1 MPSHDARRPSV
12 KQPAVKQ
19 PAANQPAE
27 NQTRFELWGPWLL
40 AAAAYLCM
48 AAVFAWPLPAHLN
61 DAVWGDRFDAWTTL
75 WLMGHLGQGGGMGLT
90 TEILFPI
97 GYEMWSFGHVGV
109 QLLGLPLIAMGL
121 SVTTTYNLLILA
133 SLAGSGLAGHALG
146 RHLSGGH
153 WGGLVAGSLFAFCP
167 MLYGEMGAGCLE
179 LVAAFTL
186 PLVLLAAL
194 RLLDKPTWQRAAW
207 LCAALLLAGPLN
219 WYYLAFSALLLVGLG
234 SWRVTQG
241 GQTRWSGLGW
251 MAGACALAMALLSP
265 LILKARQETP
275 SRPPLDSQVLTVQA
289 AQDAQAVS
297 DGTRPLMELDEP
309 ALLLADSVQV
319 LVNSTTLKS
328 WSELGFPSNPLEST
342 PGLLAVA
349 MGIWGLWAAGK
360 RGRPWALLALA
371 FCILTLG
378 PYPRWN
384 ADLPMA
390 QWSQTWPLPYLAL
403 YNELPFFSKV
413 YRPYR
418 LGLVAVL
425 CLSALAATGLGRR
438 PKSWMLAPVL
448 ALLACT
454 QPHWR
459 AAPAQGESRRSL
471 ASTAVSSAYMELAEL
486 PPGAVIELPLHHQPL
501 STLVARQQFAQLTHG
516 KPLLNC
522 NQLIRRTDLWRF
534 RSYIGEHAW
543 LEQVLGRPRRTDP
556 LQIAPQ
562 DWQDL
567 YHQGFRYIVAHPG
580 VPVDPAHLG
589 KRDGQR
595 DDLLLEPMWSLLD
608 SLEPLIDAGDTR
620 VYGIPEQVVQRDL
633 GTWTELPEHETL
645 TLSGIPQTLSENEVS
660 MWLHGSAALEIDGQ
674 LQPLEQGSWW
684 HLSIPPGA
692 ELTGSGTFVLHGV
705 QALSSSDERSLT
717 PGRAGPEP
725 TR

>member
-1 MPSHDARRPSV
+1 MKHRA
-12 KQPAVKQ
+12 
-19 PAANQPAE
+19 
-27 NQTRFELWGPWLL
+27 LPWLL
-40 AAAAYLCM
+40 AAAAYLLM
-48 AAVFAWPLPAHLN
+48 AGVFAWPLPAHLS

-75 WLMGHLGQGGGMGLT
+75 WLMGHLGQGGGMGQS

-109 QLLGLPLIAMGL
+109 QAMGLPLLALGL
-121 SVTTTYNLLILA
+121 SVTATYNLLLLA
-133 SLAGSGLAGHALG
+133 SLAGSALAAHALG
-146 RHLSGGH
+146 HHLSKSH
-153 WGGLVAGSLFAFCP
+153 WGGVVAGAIFAFCP
-167 MLYGEMGAGCLE
+167 MLYGEMRAGCLE

-186 PLVLLAAL
+186 PLVALAAL

-207 LCAALLLAGPLN
+207 LSGALVLAGPLN
-219 WYYLAFSALLLVGLG
+219 WYYLAFSALFLVGLG
-234 SWRVTQG
+234 LWRLSQG
-241 GQTRWSGLGW
+241 GQSRWTGLGW
-251 MAGACALAMALLSP
+251 MTAACALALAVLSP
-265 LILKARQETP
+265 LILQARQETP
-275 SRPPLDSQVLTVQA
+275 SRPPLDQSVLSAQA
-289 AQDAQAVS
+289 ALDAQAVT

-309 ALLLADSVQV
+309 ALLLADSMQV

-349 MGIWGLWAAGK
+349 LGLWGLWAAGR

-371 FCILTLG
+371 FSLLTLG
-378 PYPRWN
+378 PYLRWN

-390 QWSQTWPLPYLAL
+390 EWSQTWALPYLAL

-425 CLSALAATGLGRR
+425 CMGALAATGIGRR
-438 PKSWMLAPVL
+438 PKSWVLAPVL

-459 AAPAQGESRRSL
+459 GESEGAL
-471 ASTAVSSAYMELAEL
+471 ASTAVSSAYLELAAL
-486 PPGAVIELPLHHQPL
+486 PAGAVVELPLHHQPL
-501 STLVARQQFAQLTHG
+501 STLVARQQFAQLTHAQ
-516 KPLLNC
+516 PLLNC

-534 RSYIGEHAW
+534 RSYVAEHAW
-543 LEQVLGRPRRTDP
+543 LAQVLGRPRRTDP
-556 LQIAPQ
+556 LEIGSQ

-567 YHQGFRYIVAHPG
+567 HQEGFRYIVAHPG

-608 SLEPLIDAGDTR
+608 GLEPLINAGDTV
-620 VYGIPEQVVQRDL
+620 VYGIPERVEERDL
-633 GTWTELPEHETL
+633 GTWTALPAQELV
-645 TLSGIPQTLSENEVS
+645 LSPQARAISENEVS
-660 MWLHGSAALEIDGQ
+660 LWLHGHGTLKIDGAPQ
-674 LQPLEQGSWW
+674 DLPAGMWW
-684 HLSIPPGA
+684 HLNLAPGA
-692 ELTGSGTFVLHGV
+692 QLSGSGTFTLYGV
-705 QALSSSDERSLT
+705 QELS
-717 PGRAGPEP
+717 PP
-725 TR
+725 TLRPTDVDPAQGAAQAESQDLPDPDAAD